1 MLMTV
6 TFQYGS
12 FNFEAIG
19 RKTCK
24 IGTSSEQLGN
34 GAIDTSSISGE
45 IIIPGFVYNNE
56 NNIRYEVV
64 STSKFCFRGCSK
76 ITAMSLPSTL
86 KIIEHDTFVGTSIT
100 SLIIPRSVEILKY
113 AAFSYLTLIESIIF
127 ESGSNLRVIG
137 DRVFAGCDKLTKII
151 LPSKIAVM
159 YNELFWGLGGST
171 KNLYYCGII
180 EATNATF
187 QSSTATFNVYVTP
200 SYSNHGN
207 FGGKTPTILAQD
219 DPICSPY
226 TLNYPNQCP
235 TLKHARK
242 NDFSFILLLYIA
254 IVK

>member
-1 MLMTV
+1 MAV

-12 FNFEAIG
+12 FNFEVIG

-24 IGTSSEQLGN
+24 IGTSNNQHGN
-34 GAIDTSSISGE
+34 GAINASSISGE

-56 NNIRYEVV
+56 DNRKYEVI

-86 KIIEHDTFVGTSIT
+86 KIIEQDTFYNTSIT

-127 ESGSNLRVIG
+127 ESGSNLRVIEN
-137 DRVFAGCDKLTKII
+137 RAFASCNKLKKII
-151 LPSKIAVM
+151 LPSKIKVM
-159 YNELFWGLGGST
+159 HNEIFWNLIGAT
-171 KNLYYCGII
+171 IDLYYCGIK

-235 TLKHARK
+235 TLKHTRK
-242 NDFSFILLLYIA
+242 NGISVILLLYTT